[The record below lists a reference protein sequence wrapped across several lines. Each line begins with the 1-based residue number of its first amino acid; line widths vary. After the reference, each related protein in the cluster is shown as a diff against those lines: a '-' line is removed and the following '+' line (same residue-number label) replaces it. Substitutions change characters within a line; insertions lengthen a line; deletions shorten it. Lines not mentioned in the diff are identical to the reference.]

1 MRIFHLS
8 DLHIGLKL
16 FQRDLREDHEYV
28 LEQIIEYA
36 GSRKPDVILVAGD
49 IYDKAVPSADAV
61 NTYNWFIEYLRRAA
75 PKAVIMLISGNHDSG
90 PGLNIYRNI
99 LSENN
104 IYMIGLPPQLPQ
116 EKIARI
122 SVSDK
127 LGEVDFYLLP
137 FVNPSMIEAI
147 TGRSPDGR
155 PYSYDEALHIL
166 FARESIDI
174 SKRNVLVSH
183 QFYLPAGK
191 SADEVTR
198 TEAEITTVGNVD
210 VVKADVLEPFDYAA
224 LGHIHTPMTVGEE
237 RFRYCG
243 TPLACSVKEAGQQKG
258 IIEVELGR
266 KGELSMEVLPL
277 KPLREIRKISG
288 SLSDILAQSCED
300 YVSVE
305 LFGDELTDEDTPMR
319 IRDAFPYLLEIQRKE
334 KTRLYEDAF
343 SIEDEEQDLL
353 SLCLSFLDSLGEG
366 KEDAELLAEVIDSLQ
381 GGRD

>member
-16 FQRDLREDHEYV
+16 FQRDLREDHEHV
-28 LEQIIEYA
+28 LDQIIEYA
-36 GSRKPDVILVAGD
+36 RSRKPDVILVAGD
-49 IYDKAVPSADAV
+49 IYDRAVPSADAV
-61 NTYNWFIEYLRRAA
+61 NTYNRFMESLRRTV
-75 PKAVIMLISGNHDSG
+75 PKAAIMLISGNHDSG
-90 PGLNIYRNI
+90 PRLNIYRNI
-99 LSENN
+99 LREEG

-116 EKIARI
+116 EKIVR
-122 SVSDK
+122 VPVPDEF
-127 LGEVDFYLLP
+127 GEVDFYLLP

-147 TGRSPDGR
+147 TGRAPDGR
-155 PYSYDEALHIL
+155 HYSYDEALHML
-166 FARESIDI
+166 FAREDIDT

-191 SADEVTR
+191 SADQVTR

-224 LGHIHTPMTVGEE
+224 LGHIHIPMTVGEE

-258 IIEVELGR
+258 LIEVELGE
-266 KGELSMEVLPL
+266 KGELSTKVLPF

-288 SLSDILAQSCED
+288 NLSDVLAQACDD

-305 LFGDELTDEDTPMR
+305 LYGDELTDEDTPAR
-319 IRDAFPYLLEIQRKE
+319 IRAAFPYLLEIQKRE
-334 KTRLYEDAF
+334 KTSLYEDTVD
-343 SIEDEEQDLL
+343 SDTEDQDLF
-353 SLCLSFLDSLGEG
+353 SLCLSFLDYLGEG
-366 KEDAELLAEVIDSLQ
+366 KEDAELLAEVINSLQ
-381 GGRD
+381 GGEE